1 MLRVSKHGSRER
13 NKTTIWVIATIWRSM
28 LISCPL
34 GLDDHV
40 SLEGRK
46 KKKKK
51 TCLFI
56 HSFTFVVGD
65 NVELVSEF

>member
-1 MLRVSKHGSRER
+1 
-13 NKTTIWVIATIWRSM
+13 M

-46 KKKKK
+46 KKKKHVY
-51 TCLFI
+51 LFI